1 MLIPQSFTDRGK
13 KHQIVTPVH
22 PHFSVWP
29 FAVGIC
35 ANSLP
40 SFCSFSSNWALDL
53 VSSLHVPVVKVC
65 PVFPPSCPV
74 SSSSMCPV
82 PELSCPPQPPSPCAA
97 TGLVPWKCSLKSARP
112 PSPHSDLGTM
122 SALLGD
128 EASAASLVSQSC
140 SRVRTRTLSPTP
152 PGHSVDA
159 GTVPSLHSRNF
170 QGIRARKWRLKQTH
184 RQ

>member
-1 MLIPQSFTDRGK
+1 M
-13 KHQIVTPVH
+13 H

-35 ANSLP
+35 VNSLP

-82 PELSCPPQPPSPCAA
+82 PELSYPPQPPSPCAA
-97 TGLVPWKCSLKSARP
+97 AGLVPWKCSLKSARP

-122 SALLGD
+122 SALLGGRGQRCQPWFTVLLPCSHQD
-128 EASAASLVSQSC
+128 VVTKATWALGGCRHGAIPAQPKFPGDQGKKMETEANS
-140 SRVRTRTLSPTP
+140 
-152 PGHSVDA
+152 
-159 GTVPSLHSRNF
+159 
-170 QGIRARKWRLKQTH
+170 
-184 RQ
+184 